1 MKKLRLSQP
10 SNGNGKQLNQKWPE
24 SAYVS
29 VKKLGIAQDHPF
41 KFEFAMLYKK
51 VLTVNDD

>member
-1 MKKLRLSQP
+1 MKNSDLASQAMAME
-10 SNGNGKQLNQKWPE
+10 NNYQKWPE

-29 VKKLGIAQDHPF
+29 VKKLGIARTTPF

>member
-1 MKKLRLSQP
+1 MKKLRLNQP
-10 SNGNGKQLNQKWPE
+10 SNGNGKQLPKAAK

-29 VKKLGIAQDHPF
+29 VKLGIARTTPF